1 MGLSESRAPPI
12 PRDHHHILPKKERL
26 QYPLSNK
33 PISDLKLLLSHIMCI
48 YIYIHII
55 IIYVSYSGGSLLL
68 GQTMYIFCSIYFY
81 ICLYISTYFYI
92 NSSYFYIL
100 LYTSIFFHMF
110 LYIYILCVLTSP
122 MNVSDPAP
130 RCGLRPRVQGCGG
143 LGHGPP
149 KRWKKLG
156 KGDLMVI

>member
-110 LYIYILCVLTSP
+110 LYIYIYYVCWHLPWMFRTQRLAA
-122 MNVSDPAP
+122 D
-130 RCGLRPRVQGCGG
+130 CGRESRAVEAWDTG
-143 LGHGPP
+143 LP
-149 KRWKKLG
+149 KDG
-156 KGDLMVI
+156 KNWEKW